1 MAARRY
7 ELIAHLCTLGLER
20 GRDFVLRSASSY
32 GNVSPPK
39 SNYSKDACFEPESW
53 PSHLAWNWT
62 PAVELI
68 SSGMRDQHQT
78 SHGNFNLL
86 LTLKLPVDFQDGFK
100 NSDRVHQPT
109 KHFKTIVTKWFAIW
123 CHKTKYGLNCPL
135 NWKLILTI
143 SFLLILIGH
152 DDRRRPSSI
161 LSCHKRS
168 GLVYQFGS
176 TAAAAEN
183 FAAAS
188 SSLFYELIATSF
200 DGIF

>member
-1 MAARRY
+1 MYLPQKATLMPWF
-7 ELIAHLCTLGLER
+7 EL
-20 GRDFVLRSASSY
+20 
-32 GNVSPPK
+32 
-39 SNYSKDACFEPESW
+39 ESW

-68 SSGMRDQHQT
+68 SSGMRDQT

-176 TAAAAEN
+176 AAAAEN